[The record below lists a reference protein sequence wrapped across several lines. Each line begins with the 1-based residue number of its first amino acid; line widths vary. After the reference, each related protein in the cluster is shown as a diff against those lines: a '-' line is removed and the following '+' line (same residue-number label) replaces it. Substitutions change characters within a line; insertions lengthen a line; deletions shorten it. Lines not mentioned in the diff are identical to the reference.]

1 MPAEWTEKQ
10 ERKYAHIVESE
21 RDSGAS
27 PARAKEIAAR
37 TMNKE
42 RARSGQAQT
51 ASRSSTDDVSSSHRG
66 GVRVAPLRPARTDEG
81 AASERGAA
89 AQHRRTVADVQGRAR
104 ARRRQPASAPE
115 LAQTVGDVMSAPIV
129 TAPESPLTDAV
140 HVMVAERTGAL
151 PVVADGRSGGDPD
164 RPRHRRARSRRRAST
179 SHAACVGDVASSGL
193 VYVRPEQPVGHALL
207 VMAAHQLRRLPVV
220 DDSLRVVGTI
230 TQVDIARS
238 PTPRRCAKRRPPSLK
253 PPGLLPISRG
263 NGERSRRR
271 R

>member
-1 MPAEWTEKQ
+1 
-10 ERKYAHIVESE
+10 
-21 RDSGAS
+21 
-27 PARAKEIAAR
+27 
-37 TMNKE
+37 
-42 RARSGQAQT
+42 
-51 ASRSSTDDVSSSHRG
+51 
-66 GVRVAPLRPARTDEG
+66 
-81 AASERGAA
+81 
-89 AQHRRTVADVQGRAR
+89 
-104 ARRRQPASAPE
+104 
-115 LAQTVGDVMSAPIV
+115 MSAPLV

-151 PVVADGRSGGDPD
+151 PVVADGRLVGVLTD
-164 RPRHRRARSRRRAST
+164 RDIVVRGVAAGIDLD
-179 SHAACVGDVASSGL
+179 AACVGDVASSGL

-238 PTPRRCAKRRPPSLK
+238 PTPRMRGAPAASLK